1 MLGPCPSASDAVRM
15 IEKFRLS
22 HAVPDLNLDGSGA
35 QFDIARRLKAQ
46 QVQSVIVTGYDASV
60 VPHDLADMPLLQKP
74 VIYDAVV
81 AAVTAQSGR
90 FADPRR

>member
-1 MLGPCPSASDAVRM
+1 VLGPCPSASDAVRM

-22 HAVPDLNLDGSGA
+22 HAVLDLNLDGSGA

-60 VPHDLADMPLLQKP
+60 VPHDLADTPLLHKP